1 MANVVITGANRGIG
15 LELTKIFTKRGDSV
29 VALCREASSA
39 LRETGAKII
48 ENFDVTNQESIDSL
62 SEKIDGVDLLI
73 NNAGIFLNET
83 IQALDF
89 DSIEKQFQVNT
100 LAPLKITMALIKN
113 LNQGSKVCFV
123 SSRMGS
129 ISDNTSGSYYGYRM
143 SKAGLN
149 AFGKSLAMDLKGQ
162 GIAVALLHPGY
173 VQTKM
178 TGFNGEISPTEAAEG
193 LSKRIDELTLENS
206 GGFWH
211 SNGEQLPW

>member
-15 LELTKIFTKRGDSV
+15 LELTKIFTQRGDSV
-29 VALCREASSA
+29 VALCREASTE
-39 LRETGAKII
+39 LKETGAKII
-48 ENFDVTNQESIDSL
+48 ENFDVTNQESIDGL
-62 SEKIDGVDLLI
+62 SEKLEHVDLLI

-83 IQALDF
+83 IQSMDF
-89 DSIEKQFQVNT
+89 DTIEKQFQVNT

-113 LNQGSKVCFV
+113 LNQGAKVCFV

-129 ISDNTSGSYYGYRM
+129 ITDNTSGSYYGYRM

-149 AFGKSLAMDLKGQ
+149 AFGKSLAMDLKGE

-178 TGFNGEISPTEAAEG
+178 TGFNGEISPAEAAEG